1 MTKPDSP
8 SSMNTPSS
16 QQRVQR
22 FLFPLITAVLFL
34 VSIFAVVHML
44 DEITLEKIISELSRL
59 SYQQISLAL
68 LCTIASYWVLSG
80 YDWVAL
86 RYLGLQLP
94 YLTVVWATFCSCAI
108 SYTVGVNLLSGGSV
122 RYRIYVA
129 AGLGAGDVVRIT
141 LFGMIAFS
149 VGTSVVAAMALCLQ
163 PDIIAEFTGIPSVV
177 LWNVGF
183 VTLSL
188 CIAFLALTFCK
199 RTPIKIA
206 RWKVRLPS
214 FQITLSQLIVSVVDM
229 IFAGGCL
236 YILLSNPHLPFVGFL
251 IVFSLSFIAGIVSHV
266 PGGLGVFD
274 GMILLTFKDTL
285 PGESLA
291 AGLLVYRIV
300 YYLIPL
306 ILATTALAIREVMG
320 RSTDIKLKAES

>member
-1 MTKPDSP
+1 MD
-8 SSMNTPSS
+8 TPLS
-16 QQRVQR
+16 QRFQR

-34 VSIFAVVHML
+34 VSIFAIGHML
-44 DEITLEKIISELSRL
+44 DEITLEKIVSELSRL

-80 YDWVAL
+80 YDWMAL
-86 RYLGLQLP
+86 RYLGRQLP
-94 YLTVVWATFCSCAI
+94 YMTVVLATFCSCAI

-122 RYRIYVA
+122 RYRIYVG
-129 AGLGAGDVVRIT
+129 AGLSVGDVVRIT

-163 PDIIAEFTGIPSVV
+163 PDIIAKFTGIPSAL
-177 LWNVGF
+177 LWNIGF
-183 VTLSL
+183 FTLSA
-188 CIAFLALTFCK
+188 CIAFLALTFWK

-214 FQITLSQLIVSVVDM
+214 FQITLSQLIVSIVDM

-236 YILLSNPHLPFVGFL
+236 YILLSEPHIPFVGFL
-251 IVFSLSFIAGIVSHV
+251 IVYSLSFIAGMVSHV

-274 GMILLTFKDTL
+274 GMMLLAFKEVL
-285 PGESLA
+285 PAESLA
-291 AGLLVYRIV
+291 AALVVYRIV

-306 ILATTALAIREVMG
+306 ILATAILAIREFRG
-320 RSTDIKLKAES
+320 RSSDIDIKVES